1 MRRQWMVQR
10 SERADKD
17 GRHRW
22 DRAYQ
27 QLLAWTQPEQKEAHQ
42 LMALRPPPEREVNHE
57 SGHLRQSLH
66 PAPSPGAEH

>member
-1 MRRQWMVQR
+1 MRRQWMVRR

-17 GRHRW
+17 GQHRW

-27 QLLAWTQPEQKEAHQ
+27 QLLAWTQSNQEAAPQ
-42 LMALRPPPEREVNHE
+42 PMALRPPPEEEVSHE

-66 PAPSPGAEH
+66 PAPSPGADQ